1 MYKILI
7 VSIFL
12 FSASR
17 LERIKSIPHH
27 AFTLSFF
34 YVLLL
39 LLFWKYPI
47 FHDRIKYFALM
58 PMLYLAKHS
67 ISSLPTKIG
76 RVSVH
81 VLLCALSICSLAY
94 QANGSLF
101 YPYTPYFSVIMHLTG
116 VESDGEARTMR
127 YYEEYNR
134 EWNL

>member
-1 MYKILI
+1 
-7 VSIFL
+7 
-12 FSASR
+12 
-17 LERIKSIPHH
+17 
-27 AFTLSFF
+27 
-34 YVLLL
+34 
-39 LLFWKYPI
+39 
-47 FHDRIKYFALM
+47 M